1 MGKKVFTFLGFFF
14 FLFLFIIFPFSPAQV
29 HAGALTRED
38 EKEIALGKRV
48 CEDVEKRWE
57 RIVDPIRVARL
68 EVLLQRLVPETQRP
82 LDYEVRVISDDQPN
96 AFSLPGGFLYFTTGM
111 IDFAR
116 SDSELAAV
124 MAHEMVHT
132 EKKHVM
138 IQSARNERLSLL
150 ALAVAVA
157 SKGEA
162 AAVIMA
168 NIAQVAIL
176 NAYSRDL
183 EKEADL
189 GALKMLNATGFP
201 VAAAVTVMER
211 LSEERLKH
219 PYVDPGVFMDHP
231 DLPER
236 IAYMARMIGDAGWP
250 MHRKEPLHLLRTGID
265 EREKRLFLAVDGKP
279 VWSGPQEAQSRA
291 FLEETA
297 RRLDRF
303 LQMELLPSDIT
314 VGRDER
320 GPFLRV
326 GPGVITRET
335 DLPKGMSSLEDFS
348 KSLRKALIDAQRA
361 HPMGR
366 YLL

>member
-1 MGKKVFTFLGFFF
+1 MGKKVFTFLGL
-14 FLFLFIIFPFSPAQV
+14 FLFLIFSFSPAQSY
-29 HAGALTRED
+29 AGTLSKED
-38 EKEIALGKRV
+38 EKELVLGKRV
-48 CEDVEKRWE
+48 CGEVEKRWE
-57 RIVDPIRVARL
+57 RIADPIRIARL
-68 EVLLQRLVPETQRP
+68 EVLLQRLVPETKRP
-82 LDYEVRVISDDQPN
+82 FDYEVRVISDDQPN
-96 AFSLPGGFLYFTTGM
+96 AFSLPGGFMYFTTGM

-124 MAHEMVHT
+124 MAHEMIHT
-132 EKKHVM
+132 EKKHIM

-162 AAVIMA
+162 AAVLMA
-168 NIAQVAIL
+168 NIVQVAIL

-236 IAYMARMIGDAGWP
+236 IDYMARMIGDAGWP
-250 MHRKEPLHLLRTGID
+250 LRRKEPLHLLRTAI
-265 EREKRLFLAVDGKP
+265 EARENRLLLAVDGKP
-279 VWSGPQEAQSRA
+279 VWSGPQEAQSRL
-291 FLEETA
+291 FLEEA
-297 RRLDRF
+297 VRRLDRF
-303 LQMELLPSDIT
+303 LQMELLPSDIAM
-314 VGRDER
+314 GRDER
-320 GPFLRV
+320 GPLLRV
-326 GPGVITRET
+326 GPGVIAREK

-348 KSLRKALIDAQRA
+348 KNLKKALIDAQRA

-366 YLL
+366 YFL

>member
-1 MGKKVFTFLGFFF
+1 MAKKAFTFLG
-14 FLFLFIIFPFSPAQV
+14 LFLTILLALSPVQAI
-29 HAGALTRED
+29 AGAPSRDD
-38 EKEIALGKRV
+38 EKEVALGKKV
-48 CEDVEKRWE
+48 CEQVEKKWE
-57 RIVDPIRVARL
+57 RVVDPVRVARL
-68 EVLLQRLVPETQRP
+68 ESILQRLVPEAERP
-82 LDYEVRVISDDQPN
+82 LEYEIRVISEDQPN
-96 AFSLPGGFLYFTTGM
+96 AFSLPGGFMYFTTGM
-111 IDFAR
+111 LGFAR

-132 EKKHVM
+132 EKKHIM

-150 ALAVAVA
+150 ALAVAIA
-157 SKGEA
+157 SKGGA

-189 GALKMLNATGFP
+189 GALKMLKAAGFP
-201 VAAAVTVMER
+201 VSAAVTVMER

-236 IAYMARMIGDAGWP
+236 IGYMTRMIRDAGWSL
-250 MHRKEPLHLLRTGID
+250 HRKDPLHLLRTAIE
-265 EREKRLFLAVDGKP
+265 ERENRLFLTVDGKAA
-279 VWSGPQEAQSRA
+279 WSGPDDEQTRH
-291 FLEETA
+291 FLEEE
-297 RRLDRF
+297 RLLLDRY

-314 VGRDER
+314 VGRDES
-320 GPFLRV
+320 GPLLRV
-326 GPGVITRET
+326 GRGVIARERVI
-335 DLPKGMSSLEDFS
+335 PKGMSSLQSFS
-348 KSLRKALIDAQRA
+348 ENLRKILVEAQRM
-361 HPMGR
+361 HPMGH